1 MENLMNLFIELLEEP
16 LVTLFVVLAIGAPLG
31 KLKLFGANL
40 GIASV
45 LFAGLGLGAISPK
58 INLPSIIYEFGLV
71 LFIYCIGIS
80 SGEQFFRHL
89 KNKGWRDNVL
99 ALGVLVLAF
108 LFMVVVSH
116 LTDFKTNYLAGLFAG
131 SITNTPA
138 LASILETIRHY
149 APVGQLNALL
159 AEPVVAY
166 SVCYPMGVIGTIA
179 AIILFQKAARVSL
192 KDNQTAEKIT
202 NAVVELSEEI
212 SGKTIASLVK
222 EFNLSI
228 VFGRVKRGAVSFIA
242 KGDVP
247 LLSGDLISI
256 VGKPEELERAIPLLG
271 KRSLPIVTEHGQVEM
286 RRIFVSNPAI
296 IGQSLRDLN
305 LMHTMGC
312 VITRIRRG
320 DDEVVPS
327 ADTTLHFGDRVRVLA
342 PKNELNEAS
351 KFFGDSYAAQS
362 HVDILTLGIGVA
374 AGFFLGKIPIPISE
388 NITLRLGIAGG
399 PLIVALILGSVNRVG
414 KLSFVMPY
422 SANNTI
428 SQLGLV
434 LFLAGVGTR
443 SGYAFRET
451 ITQGTLGLNLFL
463 IGGCLTFCVAFLF
476 LFFGNLFL
484 KVPYSRL
491 AGMLS
496 GFHTQPAVLAF
507 VNDQAKNG
515 QPNVGYAST
524 YPIATLGK
532 IILAQLIL
540 SLL

>member
-1 MENLMNLFIELLEEP
+1 MDLFIRLLEEP
-16 LVTLFVVLAIGAPLG
+16 LVALFVVLAIGAPLG

-45 LFAGLGLGAISPK
+45 LFAGLGLGAFSPNIK
-58 INLPSIIYEFGLV
+58 LPSIIYEFGLV

-89 KNKGWRDNVL
+89 KNKGWRDNIL
-99 ALGVLVLAF
+99 AAGLLVLVF
-108 LFMVVVSH
+108 LLMVVVSH
-116 LTDFKTNYLAGLFAG
+116 FSSFKTNYLAGLFAG

-138 LASILETIRHY
+138 LASILESIRHS
-149 APVGQLNALL
+149 APAQQLEALL
-159 AEPVVAY
+159 TEPVVAY
-166 SVCYPMGVIGTIA
+166 SVCYPMGVIGTII
-179 AIILFQKAARVSL
+179 AIILFQKSANVSL
-192 KDNQTAEKIT
+192 KDKQAPEKIT
-202 NAVVELSEEI
+202 NATLEVSDKV
-212 SGKTIASLVK
+212 SGQTIAELLK
-222 EFNLSI
+222 EHPLNI
-228 VFGRVKRGAVSFIA
+228 VFGRVKRGDNSFVA
-242 KGDVP
+242 KDNVPLMKGDLV
-247 LLSGDLISI
+247 SI
-256 VGKPEELERAIPLLG
+256 VGKQEELERTIQLLG
-271 KRSLPIVTEHGQVEM
+271 TRSDTVIVSDHEQVEI
-286 RRIFVSNPAI
+286 RRIFVSNPKI

-305 LMHTMGC
+305 LAHTMGC

-327 ADTTLHFGDRVRVLA
+327 ADTTLQFGDRVRVLA
-342 PKNELNEAS
+342 AKNELEAAG

-362 HVDILTLGIGVA
+362 HIDILTLGIGVA
-374 AGFFLGKIPIPISE
+374 AGFFLGKIPVQVSE

-399 PLIVALILGSVNRVG
+399 PLVVALILGSVNRIG
-414 KLSFVMPY
+414 KLSFIMPY

-428 SQLGLV
+428 RQLGLL

-451 ITQGTLGLNLFL
+451 ITQGTLGVNLFL
-463 IGGCLTFCVAFLF
+463 IGACITFCTAFLF

-491 AGMLS
+491 AGMLA
-496 GFHTQPAVLAF
+496 GFQTQPAVLAF
-507 VNDQAKNG
+507 VNDQAGNE